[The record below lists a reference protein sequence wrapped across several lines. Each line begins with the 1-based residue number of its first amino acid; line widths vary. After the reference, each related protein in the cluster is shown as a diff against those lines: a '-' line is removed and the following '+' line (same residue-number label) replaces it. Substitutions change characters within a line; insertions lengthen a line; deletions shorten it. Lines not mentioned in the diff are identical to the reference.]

1 MSDLIRRQDA
11 IDVLEERLRANGYSN
26 VGLVSELNRSIGY
39 IMRLPSAQPN
49 ACEYWDDESDFCA
62 LNRPSA
68 QTEIIRCK
76 DCKYRYKMACHK
88 AEFYECSHI
97 GLTSTKTGN
106 ITHVG
111 VTDDFFCADGE
122 RRDSE

>member
-11 IDVLEERLRANGYSN
+11 IDLVCRALHYNYEEGYA
-26 VGLVSELNRSIGY
+26 VTQMLT
-39 IMRLPSAQPN
+39 LPTIDAV
-49 ACEYWDDESDFCA
+49 EVVH
-62 LNRPSA
+62 
-68 QTEIIRCK
+68 CK

-97 GLTSTKTGN
+97 GLTSKTGK

-122 RRDSE
+122 KKDEEEE